1 MTQQKIS
8 YTEKEAA
15 STQTPGELLTQEL
28 AAYYAD
34 PLGFVIIA
42 YPWKQ
47 PGTELEHEQGPD
59 ENQKQFL
66 IDLGKEVAGRAFN
79 GTDPV
84 MPILMTETSPPRVRS
99 TNPERGKQLTYAE
112 FAARHGGDFSNA
124 LSLMG
129 LSMPSFAGM
138 VSLARM
144 ATPAPLSPLPPVM
157 QELKRTS
164 LFRLLTAAGR
174 ENCPDAY
181 LLDVYLD
188 APDGYT
194 NSGGRVR
201 KATRNTGATSKCIQ
215 LLRHVD

>member
-1 MTQQKIS
+1 
-8 YTEKEAA
+8 
-15 STQTPGELLTQEL
+15 
-28 AAYYAD
+28 
-34 PLGFVIIA
+34 
-42 YPWKQ
+42 
-47 PGTELEHEQGPD
+47 
-59 ENQKQFL
+59 
-66 IDLGKEVAGRAFN
+66 
-79 GTDPV
+79 
-84 MPILMTETSPPRVRS
+84 MPKLRS